1 MTGHTKPLILLA
13 TPFVD
18 RADGNRVHFATH
30 FKFARKPAFTL
41 CGAPTAGLSKRT
53 VLFRDH
59 GDVRCH
65 ACAEGLAILLDAA
78 GG

>member
-1 MTGHTKPLILLA
+1 MSTTHRPLILLA

-30 FKFARKPAFTL
+30 FKFATRPATVL
-41 CGAPTAGLSKRT
+41 CGLPTDALSKRDL
-53 VLFRDH
+53 LFRDH

-65 ACAEGLAILLDAA
+65 ACAEGLAVLLDAA